1 MSLIEALRNGKVDIT
16 FKSLTS
22 GQEITKT
29 FTLNTCFKVPQN
41 PQSDK
46 IVGYNPIARE
56 WEDIHKSTIIEW
68 KVA

>member
-1 MSLIEALRNGKVDIT
+1 MTLIEALRKGKVDIT
-16 FKSLTS
+16 FKSLNS

-56 WEDIHKSTIIEW
+56 WEDIQKSTIIKW

>member
-1 MSLIEALRNGKVDIT
+1 MTLIEALRKGKVDIT

-46 IVGYNPIARE
+46 IVGYNPIAKE
-56 WEDIHKSTIIEW
+56 WEDIQKSTIIEW

>member
-68 KVA
+68 KIA

>member
-1 MSLIEALRNGKVDIT
+1 MTLIEALREGKVDIT

-46 IVGYNPIARE
+46 IVGYNPIAKE
-56 WEDIHKSTIIEW
+56 WEDIQKSTIIEW

>member
-1 MSLIEALRNGKVDIT
+1 MSLIEALRSGKVDIT

>member
-1 MSLIEALRNGKVDIT
+1 MSLIEALRKGKVDIT

-29 FTLNTCFKVPQN
+29 FTLNTCFRVPQN
-41 PQSDK
+41 PLSDK
-46 IVGYNPIARE
+46 IVGYNPIAKE
-56 WEDIHKSTIIEW
+56 WEDIDKSTIVGW

>member
-1 MSLIEALRNGKVDIT
+1 MSLIEALRKGKVDIT

-41 PQSDK
+41 PQSEK
-46 IVGYNPIARE
+46 IIGYNPIARE
-56 WEDIHKSTIIEW
+56 WEDIQKSTIIEW

>member
-1 MSLIEALRNGKVDIT
+1 MSLIEALRSGKVDIT

-68 KVA
+68 KIA

>member
-1 MSLIEALRNGKVDIT
+1 MSLIEALRKGKVDIT
-16 FKSLTS
+16 FKSLNS

-56 WEDIHKSTIIEW
+56 WEDIQKSTIIKW

>member
-1 MSLIEALRNGKVDIT
+1 MSLIEALRKGKVEIT
-16 FKSLTS
+16 FKSLNS

-41 PQSDK
+41 PQSEK
-46 IVGYNPIARE
+46 IIGYNPIARE
-56 WEDIHKSTIIEW
+56 WEDIQKSTIIEW

>member
-46 IVGYNPIARE
+46 IVGYNPIAKE

-68 KVA
+68 KIA

>member
-1 MSLIEALRNGKVDIT
+1 MTLIEALRKGKVDIT

-56 WEDIHKSTIIEW
+56 WEDIQKSTIIKW

>member
-1 MSLIEALRNGKVDIT
+1 MSLIEALRKGKVDIT

-46 IVGYNPIARE
+46 IVGYNPIAKE
-56 WEDIHKSTIIEW
+56 WEDIQKSTIIEW
-68 KVA
+68 KIA

>member
-1 MSLIEALRNGKVDIT
+1 MSLIEALRKGKVDIT

>member
-1 MSLIEALRNGKVDIT
+1 MSLIEALRKGKVDIT

-46 IVGYNPIARE
+46 IVGYNPIAKE

-68 KVA
+68 KIA

>member
-1 MSLIEALRNGKVDIT
+1 MTLIEALRKGKVDIT

-29 FTLNTCFKVPQN
+29 FTLNTCFRVPQN

-46 IVGYNPIARE
+46 IVGYNPIAKE
-56 WEDIHKSTIIEW
+56 WEDIQKSTIIGW

>member
-1 MSLIEALRNGKVDIT
+1 MNLIEALRKGKVDIT
-16 FKSLTS
+16 FKSLNS

-29 FTLNTCFKVPQN
+29 LTLNTCFKVPQN

-46 IVGYNPIARE
+46 IVGYNPIAKE
-56 WEDIHKSTIIEW
+56 WEDIQKSTIIEW

>member
-1 MSLIEALRNGKVDIT
+1 MNLIDALLKGEVDIT
-16 FKSLTS
+16 FKSLNS
-22 GQEITKT
+22 GKEITKT

-41 PQSDK
+41 PKSDK
-46 IVGYNPIARE
+46 IVGYNPIAKE

>member
-1 MSLIEALRNGKVDIT
+1 MSLIEALRKGKVDIT
-16 FKSLTS
+16 FKSLNS

-41 PQSDK
+41 PQSEK
-46 IVGYNPIARE
+46 IIGYNPIARE
-56 WEDIHKSTIIEW
+56 WEDIQKSTIIKW

>member
-1 MSLIEALRNGKVDIT
+1 MSLIEALRKGRVDIT

-46 IVGYNPIARE
+46 IVGYNPIAKE
-56 WEDIHKSTIIEW
+56 WEDIQKSTIIEW
-68 KVA
+68 KIA